1 MNKFQLLPLT
11 LAVSAALQP
20 LLLQLLASLR
30 LSWQVIQWSVIA
42 KVQKL
47 KPMLLPYEKRRKHGY
62 RFA

>member
-30 LSWQVIQWSVIA
+30 LSWQAIQWSVIA
-42 KVQKL
+42 KVQN
-47 KPMLLPYEKRRKHGY
+47 
-62 RFA
+62 